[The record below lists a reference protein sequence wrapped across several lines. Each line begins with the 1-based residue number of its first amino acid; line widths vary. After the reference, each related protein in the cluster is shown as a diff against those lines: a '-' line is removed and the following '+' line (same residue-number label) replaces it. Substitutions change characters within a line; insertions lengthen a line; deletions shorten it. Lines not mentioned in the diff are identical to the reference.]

1 MTQPVSSPG
10 ASPPDSAQ
18 DMPPS
23 ADRGRRVVQIGGV
36 VVILALLT
44 LFAFGLRLRA
54 SGRVDRG
61 PAPDFSLQLF
71 NGDKVTLSDLQGQ
84 PVVLNFWASWCK
96 PCAEEAP
103 VLEEVWRSYKDQGVV
118 FIGIDYVDTEPDALA
133 YLERFDITY
142 PNGPDLGTRIST
154 AYRMQG
160 VPETFFI
167 TKDGNILDVYIGALP
182 RSTLIA
188 QVEQLLQE

>member
-1 MTQPVSSPG
+1 
-10 ASPPDSAQ
+10 
-18 DMPPS
+18 
-23 ADRGRRVVQIGGV
+23 VVQIGGV